1 MIHRKKIFLLFSWDF
16 FHGQVILKIVADF
29 GENHEIQKL
38 DQILNPLSE
47 RHIAMATLH
56 TFCRCYADKTKRNHR

>member
-1 MIHRKKIFLLFSWDF
+1 M
-16 FHGQVILKIVADF
+16 KIVTDF

-56 TFCRCYADKTKRNHR
+56 TFCRRYADKTKEITDKKTQTFLVSEYL